1 MAQETLEDQKE
12 LFNYQSPLSK
22 ENQTRQSS
30 KAREK
35 VSIRIG
41 IDLLLALVLFV
52 LVSSIFVYLFGV
64 HQGKKSVEAITTT
77 GSTLSLEDW
86 EGSQSASNPASISA
100 PAPSVETK
108 ATPQA
113 TTATPSKAAT
123 TTDLVNTSERE
134 TASATASAAQVT
146 TVQTSAV
153 TVANPWTI
161 QLITYVGQVK
171 ANEEVK
177 KLKAKGWD
185 AFVIPSGKYAQLC
198 VGKFNTKNEA
208 ERFMSEVR
216 GLKTYSGAYVRR
228 VKR

>member
-1 MAQETLEDQKE
+1 VLHRILRHGTRRLAVHTEDE
-12 LFNYQSPLSK
+12 
-22 ENQTRQSS
+22 
-30 KAREK
+30 ARLRERK
-35 VSIRIG
+35 
-41 IDLLLALVLFV
+41 ALVEASGDVCQHHHWRDVESALKATQRIVRLAAETGRRLHV
-52 LVSSIFVYLFGV
+52 LHV
-64 HQGKKSVEAITTT
+64 TTAEEMAFLAQHKRRVT
-77 GSTLSLEDW
+77 
-86 EGSQSASNPASISA
+86 
-100 PAPSVETK
+100 VETK